1 MNDLVL
7 FEQFARGKKT
17 LAVRSSNCVIYTRVS
32 TKEQADNNMS
42 LETQKRACE
51 QFAQKQGY
59 NILGYF
65 GGTYESAKTD
75 ERKAFNNML
84 TYARK
89 VNEKVSYIIV
99 YSVDRFSR
107 SGANA
112 IYITEQLKRVGI
124 TVQSVTQ
131 PTDATTASGSLQQN
145 IQFIFSEYD
154 NQLRREKC
162 MAGVRDALLR
172 GEWVSKPPIGYS
184 TIKENGKRK
193 IVVNQTGKLLRKAFL
208 WKANEKVSNE
218 EARIRLNALGL
229 RMNDKRISD
238 LFKNPFYC
246 GLLVHNSLEGTILE
260 GRHEKLVSREVF
272 LKVNEVQSANPHGYK
287 MTVENENIALKRFIR
302 CEKCSKHMTG
312 YIAHKN
318 QKFYY
323 KCRTKG
329 CAVNKRADDLHPQFT
344 TLLDDYTIPA
354 TAGLTHF
361 IKKYTIE
368 DFRKLNEQKEVDG
381 EQMQKQIVEL
391 DKKLGRL
398 EERFIEEEIT
408 KEMYLKYTEK
418 AKEERREIERQIAK
432 SKNGCSN
439 LENVVESALDF
450 ASKFKLLWDL
460 GDYYDKQKLQFMLF
474 PEGIY
479 YDKKKDA
486 VRTGRVN
493 SVFLYFASLA
503 GLSGKRK
510 SGKGKS
516 NLHFPASVEVTGIE
530 PVSKHIRRKLSTC
543 LFLH

>member
-1 MNDLVL
+1 M
-7 FEQFARGKKT
+7 
-17 LAVRSSNCVIYTRVS
+17 
-32 TKEQADNNMS
+32 
-42 LETQKRACE
+42 
-51 QFAQKQGY
+51 
-59 NILGYF
+59 
-65 GGTYESAKTD
+65 
-75 ERKAFNNML
+75 
-84 TYARK
+84 
-89 VNEKVSYIIV
+89 
-99 YSVDRFSR
+99 
-107 SGANA
+107 
-112 IYITEQLKRVGI
+112 GI

-218 EARIRLNALGL
+218 EARIRLNALGV

-260 GRHEKLVSREVF
+260 GVHEKLVSKEVF

-287 MTVENENIALKRFIR
+287 MTVENESISLKRFIR
-302 CEKCSKHMTG
+302 CEKCGKHMTG

-329 CAVNKRADDLHPQFT
+329 CGVNKRADDLHPQFT
-344 TLLDDYTIPA
+344 ALLDDYTVPL
-354 TAGLTHF
+354 TEGLTHF

-368 DFRKLNEQKEVDG
+368 AFKKLNEQKEVDG
-381 EQMQKQIVEL
+381 ENMQKQLEEL
-391 DKKLGRL
+391 DRKLNRL

-408 KEMYLKYTEK
+408 KEMYLKYSEK
-418 AKEERREIERQIAK
+418 TKEEKREIEKQIAK

-439 LENVVESALDF
+439 LENVIECALDF
-450 ASKFKLLWDL
+450 ASKFKPLWDL

-474 PEGIY
+474 PEGIF

-486 VRTGRVN
+486 VRTARVN
-493 SVFLYFASLA
+493 SVFLYFTSLA
-503 GLSGKRK
+503 RISEKKK
-510 SGKGKS
+510 SGKGKQ
-516 NLHFPASVEVTGIE
+516 NLLFPALVEDNGVE
-530 PVSKHIRRKLSTC
+530 PMTSCMPCKRSSQLS
-543 LFLH
+543 

>member
-1 MNDLVL
+1 MNDLVF
-7 FEQFARGKKT
+7 FEQFARGKKAQT
-17 LAVRSSNCVIYTRVS
+17 VRSSNCVIYTRVS

-51 QFAQKQGY
+51 QFASKQGY
-59 NILGYF
+59 NIIGYF

-75 ERKAFNNML
+75 ERKAFNSML
-84 TYARK
+84 AYVK
-89 VNEKVSYIIV
+89 KCKEKVSYIIV

-112 IYITEQLKRVGI
+112 IYITEQLKRGGI

-184 TIKENGKRK
+184 TIRENGKRK

-218 EARIRLNALGL
+218 EARLRLNALGL
-229 RMNDKRISD
+229 KLPDQRISD
-238 LFKNPFYC
+238 IFRNPFYC
-246 GLLVHNSLEGTILE
+246 GLLVHNSLEGQVLE
-260 GRHEKLVSREVF
+260 GKHEKLVSNEVF
-272 LKVNEVQSANPHGYK
+272 LKVNEVQAANPHGYK
-287 MTVENENIALKRFIR
+287 MTVENESISLKRFIR
-302 CEKCSKHMTG
+302 CEKCGKHMTG
-312 YIAHKN
+312 YLAHKN

-329 CAVNKRADDLHPQFT
+329 CGVNKRADDLHPQFT
-344 TLLDDYTIPA
+344 KLLEDYTIPLSE
-354 TAGLTHF
+354 GLTHF

-368 DFRKLNEQKEVDG
+368 AFKKLNEQKEVDTVTM
-381 EQMQKQIVEL
+381 EKQVEEL
-391 DKKLGRL
+391 GRKLNRL
-398 EERFIEEEIT
+398 EERFIEEELT
-408 KEMYLKYTEK
+408 KEMYLKYSEK
-418 AKEERREIERQIAK
+418 AKEERREIERQLAK

-439 LENVVESALDF
+439 LENVIESALDF
-450 ASKFKLLWDL
+450 ASKFKPLWDL
-460 GDYYDKQKLQFMLF
+460 SDYWDKQKLQFMLF

-486 VRTGRVN
+486 VRTARVN
-493 SVFLYFASLA
+493 SVFLYMRRLA
-503 GLSGKRK
+503 RLSEKKK
-510 SGKGKS
+510 SGEGKP
-516 NLHFPASVEVTGIE
+516 NLHFPASVEDNGVE
-530 PVSKHIRRKLSTC
+530 PMTSCMPCKRSSQLS
-543 LFLH
+543 